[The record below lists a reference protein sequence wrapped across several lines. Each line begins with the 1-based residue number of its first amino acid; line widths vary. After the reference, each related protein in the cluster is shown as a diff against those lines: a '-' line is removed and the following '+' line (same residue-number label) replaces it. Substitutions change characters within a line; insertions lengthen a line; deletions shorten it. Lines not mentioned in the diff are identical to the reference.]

1 MSFSTAID
9 PDTLQA
15 YRETDY
21 QVFAQAPFIL
31 RVGLPSGPLGALH
44 QQQGV
49 NCSAFISACNR
60 FSQPL
65 DARSNA
71 ARTLGLK
78 TALAGCGLCFLD
90 GMGQHPANH
99 WPGEAS
105 VLVMGLRQEAARALA
120 AQYAQNALLWMGAE
134 TPVQLILTR

>member
-9 PDTLQA
+9 PDTLLA
-15 YRETDY
+15 CRETDY
-21 QVFAQAPFIL
+21 QVFAKPPFIL
-31 RVGLPSGPLGALH
+31 RVSRPAAR
-44 QQQGV
+44 
-49 NCSAFISACNR
+49 SARAINSACNP

-71 ARTLGLK
+71 ARALGLK

-90 GMGQHPANH
+90 VIGQHPANH

-105 VLVMGLRQEAARALA
+105 VLVMGRGQEAARALA

-134 TPVQLILTR
+134 TRVQLVLTR